1 MYDILFHTAVNIF
14 KYLYLVYYYYSMYIV
29 YLYLL
34 LHTIYY
40 IIPIQYLVQFIG
52 RVGESNICTNIV
64 YRIVTTASTITTII
78 VLLLLSSYLLC
89 LASTR
94 LCRQLL

>member
-64 YRIVTTASTITTII
+64 YRIESGMSGESDYSINVAQVISKSIESNTCVDI
-78 VLLLLSSYLLC
+78 L
-89 LASTR
+89 
-94 LCRQLL
+94 